1 LFQTKLVVAPN
12 IDQFAVSTDGTR
24 FLLRRP
30 VSAEATSQ
38 LNVIVNWP
46 SLARRH

>member
-1 LFQTKLVVAPN
+1 MASNL
-12 IDQFAVSTDGTR
+12 DQFAVTADGTR

-30 VSAEATSQ
+30 ASVQTTSQ

-46 SLARRH
+46 SLIAPR